1 MGLFHWEEAFQAKT
15 LYDPLLCS
23 PIACACLNSCVV
35 LGDVVVRL
43 RQETKDYQGLK
54 NSSQDVDGIAWLWSP
69 KVLRNFFLRGLLVY
83 ISCLFLFVIGKH

>member
-1 MGLFHWEEAFQAKT
+1 VGLFHWEEAFQAKT

-23 PIACACLNSCVV
+23 PIVCACLNFCVV

-54 NSSQDVDGIAWLWSP
+54 TDVDGFA
-69 KVLRNFFLRGLLVY
+69 
-83 ISCLFLFVIGKH
+83 